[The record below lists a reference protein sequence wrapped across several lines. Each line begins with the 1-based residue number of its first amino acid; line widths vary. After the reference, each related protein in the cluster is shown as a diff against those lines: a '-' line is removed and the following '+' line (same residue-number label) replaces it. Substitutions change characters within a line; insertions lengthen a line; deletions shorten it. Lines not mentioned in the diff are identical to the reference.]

1 MFPYAGTVCQAVPAV
16 IRTSLKLS
24 LKSANNYVFFSLI
37 CYMYLRFA
45 RMHTNEELKL
55 TRQEQTVAP
64 VLKVLSYVTAA
75 DLNLGK
81 RASVNKV

>member
-1 MFPYAGTVCQAVPAV
+1 
-16 IRTSLKLS
+16 
-24 LKSANNYVFFSLI
+24 
-37 CYMYLRFA
+37 
-45 RMHTNEELKL
+45 MHTNEELKL